1 MPRST
6 FTVPLFTRLKL
17 PLTVLAPGLLSV
29 PALVTVSA
37 WQQPFQV
44 RFVLPFPSV
53 SVPPL
58 TVLRL
63 AAPPWLFARSVASR
77 VTFPAARSSRVLVR
91 TTLPVTVPVLPDA
104 TTVMPLPLIAPP
116 LQVSAGPLADGCVTV
131 RVPLPLTVPLPLSV
145 RLTALS
151 IAAVPPFTAP
161 PPPPPP
167 PPAPAP
173 APPLPPPLPPPTPTA
188 PAPP

>member
-6 FTVPLFTRLKL
+6 FPVPLLTGLKL

-29 PALVTVSA
+29 PALLMVSA

-63 AAPPWLFARSVASR
+63 AAPPWLFATSVASR
-77 VTFPAARSSRVLVR
+77 ATQPAAHRPRQPVR
-91 TTLPVTVPVLPDA
+91 TTRPLTAPVLPD
-104 TTVMPLPLIAPP
+104 
-116 LQVSAGPLADGCVTV
+116 
-131 RVPLPLTVPLPLSV
+131 
-145 RLTALS
+145 
-151 IAAVPPFTAP
+151 
-161 PPPPPP
+161 
-167 PPAPAP
+167 
-173 APPLPPPLPPPTPTA
+173 PT
-188 PAPP
+188 

>member
-6 FTVPLFTRLKL
+6 FTVPLLTRLKL

-63 AAPPWLFARSVASR
+63 AAPPWLFSTSVASR
-77 VTFPAARSSRVLVR
+77 VTLPATRSSRPLVR
-91 TTLPVTVPVLPDA
+91 TTLPLTLARLPDA
-104 TTVMPLPLIAPP
+104 KTDMAHPGSPPP
-116 LQVSAGPLADGCVTV
+116 LQKTESPLADGC
-131 RVPLPLTVPLPLSV
+131 LT
-145 RLTALS
+145 
-151 IAAVPPFTAP
+151 
-161 PPPPPP
+161 
-167 PPAPAP
+167 
-173 APPLPPPLPPPTPTA
+173 
-188 PAPP
+188 

>member
-6 FTVPLFTRLKL
+6 FTVPLLTRLKL

-63 AAPPWLFARSVASR
+63 AAPPWLFSTSVASR
-77 VTFPAARSSRVLVR
+77 VTLPTTRSSRPPVR
-91 TTLPVTVPVLPDA
+91 TTLPLTSAERPDPTA
-104 TTVMPLPLIAPP
+104 GTPLRSPAPP
-116 LQVSAGPLADGCVTV
+116 HTKSAGPL
-131 RVPLPLTVPLPLSV
+131 
-145 RLTALS
+145 
-151 IAAVPPFTAP
+151 
-161 PPPPPP
+161 
-167 PPAPAP
+167 
-173 APPLPPPLPPPTPTA
+173 
-188 PAPP
+188 